1 MNKPKVL
8 SKGDTVA
15 IIAPSSYVNRSNIE
29 RIEKFIVDIG
39 LKPVFLPSCYERHG
53 HFAGM
58 DKIRAKDVN
67 DAFKSN
73 LFSGIICIRGGY
85 GSPRI
90 LNMLDYKMIKE
101 NPKFFLGY
109 SDITGIHTVLNNMC
123 NMVTY
128 HGPMAY
134 TEELFDLKDDY
145 TLNCLKRVIYDDSPL
160 GKYQSPSGEE
170 LEVINKGKAS
180 GIITGGNLSLLVSTL
195 GSKYEIDTRGKILFI
210 EDVGELNYSVD
221 RMLTSLDLAGKFE
234 DCKGVVLGT
243 WKRCRAAE
251 FNDGSKDLSL
261 EVIFEEILGKY
272 DMPVFNNFRAGHVY
286 PQYVIPLGCLVEI
299 DTESESIIFK

>member
-15 IIAPSSYVNRSNIE
+15 IIAPSSFVDRSNIE
-29 RIEKFIVDIG
+29 KIEKFVVNIG
-39 LKPVFLPSCYERHG
+39 LKPIFLPSCYERHG

-58 DKIRAKDVN
+58 DKVRAKDVN
-67 DAFKSN
+67 DAFENN
-73 LFSGIICIRGGY
+73 LYSGIICIRGGY
-85 GSPRI
+85 GTPRI
-90 LNMLDYKMIKE
+90 LNMLDYEMIKK

-109 SDITGIHTVLNNMC
+109 SDITGIHTVLNDIC

-145 TLNCLKRVIYDDSPL
+145 TLNSLKRVIYEDSPL
-160 GKYQSPSGEE
+160 GRYQSPEGEE
-170 LEVINKGKAS
+170 LEIINEGKAS
-180 GIITGGNLSLLVSTL
+180 GIIAGGNLSLLVSTL
-195 GSKYEIDTRGKILFI
+195 GSEYEIDTRDKILFI
-210 EDVGELNYSVD
+210 EDVDELNYSVD
-221 RMLTSLDLAGKFE
+221 RMLISLDLAGKFK

-243 WKRCRAAE
+243 WKGCRAAE
-251 FNDGSKDLSL
+251 FNDGSRDLSL
-261 EVIFEEILGKY
+261 GVIFEEILGKY

-286 PQYVIPLGCLVEI
+286 PQFTIPLGSLVEI
-299 DTESESIIFK
+299 DTESKSIVFK

>member
-8 SKGDTVA
+8 RKGDTVA
-15 IIAPSSYVNRSNIE
+15 IIAPSSFVNRSNIE
-29 RIEKFIVDIG
+29 KIEKFIIDIG

-58 DKIRAKDVN
+58 DKLRAKDVN
-67 DAFKSN
+67 DAFKSK

-90 LNMLDYKMIKE
+90 LKMLDYKMIKE

-145 TLNCLKRVIYDDSPL
+145 TLNCLKRVIYDESPL
-160 GKYQSPSGEE
+160 GRYESPGGEN
-170 LEVINKGKAS
+170 LEVVCEGKAS

-195 GSKYEIDTRGKILFI
+195 GSMYEIDTRGKILFI
-210 EDVGELNYSVD
+210 EDVGELNYSID
-221 RMLTSLDLAGKFE
+221 RMLTSLDLAGKFK
-234 DCKGVVLGT
+234 DCKGVILGT
-243 WKRCRAAE
+243 WKGCRPGE

-261 EVIFEEILGKY
+261 GVIFEEILGKY

-286 PQYVIPLGCLVEI
+286 PQYTIPLGSVVDI
-299 DTESESIIFK
+299 DTESTSIVFK